1 MKNNK
6 STAFSHMEF
15 STINTQQYVDFAH
28 KLRGETLVEHFGII
42 KNVFKKKSSTT
53 KFKK

>member
-6 STAFSHMEF
+6 STTSSHIEY

-28 KLRGETLVEHFGII
+28 KLRGETLAEHFGII
-42 KNVFKKKSSTT
+42 KNVFKIKSSTT
-53 KFKK
+53 MFKK

>member
-1 MKNNK
+1 MKNNE
-6 STAFSHMEF
+6 STTFSHIEF

-42 KNVFKKKSSTT
+42 KNMFKKKYSAT